1 MPQYY
6 FTIRSGD
13 HEDGDERCVVLQDV
27 AAALD
32 YACGIVREL
41 SVDKYN
47 DLGLAVSVRNE
58 KREMVLS
65 VPFLAACA

>member
-6 FTIRSGD
+6 FAVRSGD
-13 HEDGDERCVVLQDV
+13 REDDDERCVVLQDV
-27 AAALD
+27 AAALE

-41 SVDKYN
+41 SLNKYN
-47 DLGLAVSVRNE
+47 DPGLAVTVRNE

-65 VPFLAACA
+65 VPFLAASA